1 MGSGQ
6 KVVEKNR
13 RVMEIKP
20 AAPYPVTLFVVFR
33 IFSAAAVV
41 AEPGAEPMRMICFG
55 AHPHVAE
62 DKSGGGAMW
71 AAQGCRVKLVS
82 VTNGDIGHWAMAGG
96 PLAVRRTTESA
107 AVAKR
112 LGVESQV
119 RDIHDGER
127 LPTLENRRQIT
138 RLLRE

>member
-1 MGSGQ
+1 
-6 KVVEKNR
+6 
-13 RVMEIKP
+13 MEIKP

-55 AHPHVAE
+55 AHPDVAE
-62 DKSGGGAMW
+62 DKSGGVAAMW

-82 VTNGDIGHWAMAGG
+82 VANGDIGHWAMAGG

>member
-1 MGSGQ
+1 
-6 KVVEKNR
+6 
-13 RVMEIKP
+13 MEIKP

-71 AAQGCRVKLVS
+71 AARG
-82 VTNGDIGHWAMAGG
+82 
-96 PLAVRRTTESA
+96 
-107 AVAKR
+107 
-112 LGVESQV
+112 LG
-119 RDIHDGER
+119 
-127 LPTLENRRQIT
+127 
-138 RLLRE
+138 